1 MKNLKFAEAL
11 NSEVENKGVFTTDYY
26 SILYKQ

>member
-11 NSEVENKGVFTTDYY
+11 NSEVENIVENTKV
-26 SILYKQ
+26 SAVENPV